1 MTTIARKL
9 SDIKGTLSPLV
20 NFPTDQISPIR
31 SKVYK
36 KKKKKTFTPP
46 FVFRPVAVFH
56 L

>member
-36 KKKKKTFTPP
+36 KKTFTPP
-46 FVFRPVAVFH
+46 FVFRPVAVFR

>member
-20 NFPTDQISPIR
+20 NLPTDQISPIR
-31 SKVYK
+31 SKVY
-36 KKKKKTFTPP
+36 KKKKTFTPP
-46 FVFRPVAVFH
+46 FVFRPVAVFR

>member
-1 MTTIARKL
+1 MTTIGRKL

-36 KKKKKTFTPP
+36 QKKKTFTPP